1 MVPVSII
8 CEPFMAFITME
19 QFLLY
24 LWYLHYLLFASLFA
38 VLKIRCF
45 IWIWILKEFT
55 QSIFIFCSK
64 DKVTVLYQTTNFKTC
79 FEHELLINIDIST
92 KISNNIVHSRIHL
105 ILFRQIEK
113 ADGSCFYYLWTIHVI
128 VHTGTN
134 NPMAIPQWL
143 LDVVS
148 DAGSACSS
156 FTCLNRLELCI
167 AEWLQSSHLY
177 FKQMRLDIH

>member
-38 VLKIRCF
+38 V
-45 IWIWILKEFT
+45 KEFT
-55 QSIFIFCSK
+55 QSIFIFRSK

-79 FEHELLINIDIST
+79 FELLINIDIST

-113 ADGSCFYYLWTIHVI
+113 ADGSCFDYLWTIHGI

-156 FTCLNRLELCI
+156 FTCLNRLELRI